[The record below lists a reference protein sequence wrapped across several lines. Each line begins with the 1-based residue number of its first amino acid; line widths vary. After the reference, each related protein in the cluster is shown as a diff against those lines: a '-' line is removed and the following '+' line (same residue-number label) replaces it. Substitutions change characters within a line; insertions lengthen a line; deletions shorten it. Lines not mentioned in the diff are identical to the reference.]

1 MRTPYIFIACLF
13 TGFMSTACLA
23 NTTASPAELMEELEV
38 LQQKNDALRAE
49 IAEKRALEEQFAAQQ
64 KEIEALKA
72 RLAGKEGSTVAE
84 TADAETLSQKAE
96 QIWKAD
102 IALGA
107 SLTRGNNDSHRV
119 HAEFS
124 AERKT
129 DIDELDFGIEA
140 EMGEN
145 EGETTSEYIEAAA
158 EYRREISDRIYWYGL
173 AQGRRDALADL
184 DYRTTLGPGVGYR
197 ILESDTLS
205 LLFEGGPVY
214 VAEKLSNESLEH
226 SLRARLFEEFIW
238 QITSYAKFFQTAEFL
253 ANTQDFEDWIFEVE
267 AGVETSITE
276 TLSLR
281 LSAKNIYDNLPASGR
296 DKNDL
301 SLNSAIVY
309 RFF

>member
-1 MRTPYIFIACLF
+1 MRSSVLLIFTLF
-13 TGFMSTACLA
+13 TGLAGTACWA
-23 NTTASPAELMEELEV
+23 NTPNASQDILAKLKS
-38 LQQKNDALRAE
+38 LQQKNKALRAE
-49 IAEKRALEEQFAAQQ
+49 IEQKRVLEEKFHAQQ

-72 RLAGKEGSTVAE
+72 KLAGQDKSSLPSSDPNA
-84 TADAETLSQKAE
+84 LSQKAE
-96 QIWKAD
+96 NIWKAD

-107 SLTRGNNDSHRV
+107 GLTRGNNDSHRV

-129 DIDELDFGIEA
+129 DLDELDLSIEA
-140 EMGEN
+140 ELGEN
-145 EGETTSEYIEAAA
+145 EGETTSEYIEGSA
-158 EYRREISDRIYWYGL
+158 EYRREISDRVYWYALG
-173 AQGRRDALADL
+173 QGRRDALADI
-184 DYRTTLGPGVGYR
+184 DYRATLGPGVGYR
-197 ILESDTLS
+197 FLETDTLS

-214 VAEKLSNESLEH
+214 VAEKLSHESLEH

-253 ANTQDFEDWIFEVE
+253 ANTQDFEDWIFEAE

-281 LSAKNIYDNLPASGR
+281 LSAKNIHDNLPAEGR